1 MTNDLAD
8 RVRERLGHRNGM
20 SELRMMGG
28 LCFLLHGNMLV
39 GTMKNG
45 DLLARVGPE
54 GHAAALARP
63 GAGAMLFTG
72 RAMKGFV
79 VVAADALDD
88 AALDDWLSTSLAFV
102 EPMPPKEKK
111 AAEKRPAART
121 SVAASASRKP
131 PRRTATVS

>member
-8 RVRERLGHRNGM
+8 RVRERLGHRNGV
-20 SELRMMGG
+20 SEVRMMGG

-39 GTMKNG
+39 GTMRNG
-45 DLLARVGPE
+45 DLLARVGAE
-54 GHAAALARP
+54 EHAAAMTRP

-79 VVAADALDD
+79 VVSADVLDD

-111 AAEKRPAART
+111 AAEKPSSTRKTASGSATRNPA
-121 SVAASASRKP
+121 
-131 PRRTATVS
+131 RRRAPVS

>member
-1 MTNDLAD
+1 MTEELAQ
-8 RVRERLGHRNGM
+8 RVRERLGHRNGV
-20 SELRMMGG
+20 SEVRMMGG
-28 LCFLLHGNMLV
+28 LCFLMHGNMLV

-45 DLLARVGPE
+45 DLLARVGTD

-79 VVAADALDD
+79 VVSADVLDD

-102 EPMPPKEKK
+102 EPLPPKEKK
-111 AAEKRPAART
+111 AATEKNAKPAAGG
-121 SVAASASRKP
+121 AK
-131 PRRTATVS
+131 RRTNGARR

>member
-1 MTNDLAD
+1 MTEELAQ
-8 RVRERLGHRNGM
+8 RVRERLGHRNGV
-20 SELRMMGG
+20 SEVRMMGG
-28 LCFLLHGNMLV
+28 LCFLMHGNMLV

-45 DLLARVGPE
+45 DLLARVGTD

-79 VVAADALDD
+79 VVSADVLDD

-102 EPMPPKEKK
+102 EPLPPKPKK
-111 AAEKRPAART
+111 APKETKAKPAAGRATRRT
-121 SVAASASRKP
+121 SGA
-131 PRRTATVS
+131 RR